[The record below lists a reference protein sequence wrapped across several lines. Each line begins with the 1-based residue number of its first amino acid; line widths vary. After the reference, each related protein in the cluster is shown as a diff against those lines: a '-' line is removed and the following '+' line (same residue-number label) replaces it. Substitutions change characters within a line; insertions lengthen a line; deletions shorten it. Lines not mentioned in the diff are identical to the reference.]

1 MSEVIKNRYEFML
14 LFDCENGNPNGDPDA
29 GNAPRIDPEDLH
41 GLVSDVALK
50 RRIRNYVQ
58 MARGNQSPYAIF
70 IEHAAN
76 LNYPIALAHAA
87 TEGGYSTQKATKSKV
102 DAARAW
108 MCQHFYDVRTFGA
121 VMSTG
126 PNAGQVRG
134 PVQIAFARSVDPVV
148 PLDIS
153 ITRMAI
159 AEPDTPVAS
168 PEGYLRHVEAKPE
181 DERRTMGR
189 KSLIPYGLY
198 IAKGFISAHLAQDT
212 RFTED
217 DLSLLWEALLRMYEH
232 DRSSSKGVMSVR
244 EPVFIFKH
252 VGTDTNEEQRARQ
265 AILGCAPAHK
275 LFDLVEIRRREGIE
289 APRSF
294 SDYRVIFHQS
304 AVPKGVQVGFLMTD
318 DAGNPTIQWD
328 SPPAWIEVV

>member
-1 MSEVIKNRYEFML
+1 MSEVIKNRYEFLL

-58 MARGNQSPYAIF
+58 MARGNAAPYAIF

-76 LNYPIALAHAA
+76 LNYPIALAHAN
-87 TEGGYSTQKATKSKV
+87 TPGGYSKDRTKQKV

-108 MCQHFYDVRTFGA
+108 MCQQFYDVRTFGA

-134 PVQIAFARSVDPVV
+134 PVQITFARSVDPVL
-148 PLDIS
+148 PLDVS
-153 ITRMAI
+153 ITRMAV
-159 AEPDTPVAS
+159 AQPDKLLDS
-168 PEGYLRHVEAKPE
+168 PEDYLRDVEKKPE

-198 IAKGFISAHLAQDT
+198 VGKGFISAHLAHDT
-212 RFTED
+212 GFTED
-217 DLSLLWEALLRMYEH
+217 DLALFWEALLNMYEH
-232 DRSSSKGVMSVR
+232 DRSASKGVMSVR

-252 VGTDTNEEQRARQ
+252 VGTDSNEEQRARQ

-275 LFDLVEIRRREGIE
+275 LFDLVEIRRREGVE
-289 APRSF
+289 APRAF
-294 SDYRVIFHQS
+294 SDYQVIFHKNS
-304 AVPKGVQVGFLMTD
+304 VPAGVEVGFLMHGD
-318 DAGNPTIQWD
+318 CGEATIAWGQ
-328 SPPAWIEVV
+328 PPDWIDVD